1 MAEAEKTAPEHHV
14 QAPEDTVHEGHVGEI
29 PAGWRYKQL
38 KIGPL
43 KLPWYASPQVQLVM
57 VALVCFL
64 CPGMLLSAMFLVC
77 HHMY

>member
-1 MAEAEKTAPEHHV
+1 MADGAKTAAEHHV
-14 QAPEDTVHEGHVGEI
+14 QAPEDTIHGEHVGEI

-64 CPGMLLSAMFLVC
+64 CPGMHCLACFPVR
-77 HHMY
+77 HHEY